1 LSSIARSLIQVRPAA
16 PESVERPIAVERRSK
31 IRFQLDLRVRYQT
44 LGRGYLFAGV
54 GRVVDISS
62 TGVLIAC
69 QHEIIPGTRVD
80 LKIEW
85 PCAPGER
92 IAPLFIAVGSVVR
105 SDGFR
110 FAIKMSRRSLTRHRA
125 VVAIDRS

>member
-1 LSSIARSLIQVRPAA
+1 MSGITSALIQVRQAA
-16 PESVERPIAVERRSK
+16 PEFVERSIAVERRSK
-31 IRFQLDLRVRYQT
+31 IRFPLDLRVRYQT

-54 GRVVDISS
+54 GRVVDMSS

-69 QHEIIPGTRVD
+69 QHEIMPGTRVD

-85 PCAPGER
+85 PCAAGER
-92 IAPLFIAVGSVVR
+92 IAPLFIAVGNVVR

-110 FAIKMSRRSLTRHRA
+110 FAIKMGRRSLTRRRA